1 MNIDNFMKTNYNEP
15 FIIQRADP
23 YVYKQKDGSYLLLPL
38 FRNMTGS
45 CFAAAERLTVWQM
58 QTKLLYGRSIDRE
71 L

>member
-23 YVYKQKDGSYLLLPL
+23 YVYKQKDGSYLFTASVPEYDRIVL
-38 FRNMTGS
+38 RGS
-45 CFAAAERLTVWQM
+45 RTLDGLADADEVN
-58 QTKLLYGRSIDRE
+58 GRSIERE